1 MSDRPT
7 APAEGGAP
15 HEHLRDDL
23 AAYAIGALDGQ
34 DLARLERHLADCEAC
49 QDYLRWLQPAV
60 DTLPASVGQVP
71 APPGLREKLM
81 DAVREDARA
90 TEKAERAD
98 AARTGRPGWRELL
111 WRPATA
117 VAVAAA
123 LVVGVVVGVAVSDNG
138 SDATVITA
146 KPTAAAPP
154 GAVAATLERTG
165 DEGTL
170 QVTKMPPLEED
181 QVYELWVQRGNQV
194 EGAGTFTLDA
204 DGGASAAV
212 GGSLKGASHVLVT
225 TEPQGGSAQPTSSP
239 VLSVSL
245 S

>member
-7 APAEGGAP
+7 APTEGGAP

-34 DLARLERHLADCEAC
+34 DLVRLERHLADCESC

-81 DAVREDARA
+81 DAVHEDARA
-90 TEKAERAD
+90 ADEAERAD
-98 AARTGRPGWRELL
+98 AARSRRPGWRDLL
-111 WRPATA
+111 LRPVTA
-117 VAVAAA
+117 AAAAAA
-123 LVVGVVVGVAVSDNG
+123 LVVGVLVGVAVSDNG
-138 SDATVITA
+138 SDGTVITA

-170 QVTKMPPLEED
+170 HVTEMPPLEEH
-181 QVYELWVQRGNQV
+181 QVYELWVQRGDQV
-194 EGAGTFTLDA
+194 EGAGT
-204 DGGASAAV
+204 
-212 GGSLKGASHVLVT
+212 
-225 TEPQGGSAQPTSSP
+225 
-239 VLSVSL
+239 
-245 S
+245 